1 MIQVRGE
8 EDDGYAED
16 AEGQDEYV
24 NYREQEGQGFGTN
37 GDGKAEVF
45 GVPEFGETTDPNRAK
60 VMSFL
65 NAKKLREGKIMASI
79 NHELQI
85 FDIGDLDCEI
95 SIRSNMRES
104 MARTGGNA
112 SIQDDASVHSKYSNG
127 NPGMG
132 YWR

>member
-1 MIQVRGE
+1 MQVSGGN
-8 EDDGYAED
+8 DLDG
-16 AEGQDEYV
+16 
-24 NYREQEGQGFGTN
+24 QEGYYGYRD
-37 GDGKAEVF
+37 GDGEAVGTGAENRSGVF
-45 GVPEFGETTDPNRAK
+45 GVPEFGDTSDPNRAK

-65 NAKKLREGKIMASI
+65 NAKRLREGKIMANI

-104 MARTGGNA
+104 LMKTDPNGSAREE
-112 SIQDDASVHSKYSNG
+112 ASVNSKISNG